1 VCGEIKPY
9 DLAKKSPRSLGR
21 GGKLTDYQ
29 SVAMFQP
36 SEIFLAQSK
45 IVGTTH
51 REVCDE
57 NIAATHQRPEVARSR
72 DVMLAPLREM
82 GLVAARRWFVVEQ
95 SVKLFANR
103 LGDENDRRVEVNLLG
118 GDSFEKLAVP
128 ELPTPHDIGNNYIV
142 ADGEHARFGENTDCA
157 TKCNGPQMLDHS
169 HGKNPFLT

>member
-1 VCGEIKPY
+1 
-9 DLAKKSPRSLGR
+9 
-21 GGKLTDYQ
+21 
-29 SVAMFQP
+29 
-36 SEIFLAQSK
+36 
-45 IVGTTH
+45 
-51 REVCDE
+51 
-57 NIAATHQRPEVARSR
+57 
-72 DVMLAPLREM
+72 MLAPLREM

-157 TKCNGPQMLDHS
+157 TKRDRSQLLDHVFHS
-169 HGKNPFLT
+169 GNPLSLSRKNSTALILATFAARKNKRSRIFCSFYVFL